1 MPGFF
6 GPFFYQG
13 IVLKILLKLHS
24 NCMFFSHFCNNYHQN
39 YHNYHH
45 NYHCKLH
52 YQHQIFFRS
61 YAQNVVFDVKKEDQV
76 ARIGVRGRGL
86 GDSGNARKKMFLFP
100 LMPSLSSL
108 EVIQVSS
115 ETCLV
120 HSKASSGIGLDG
132 WIDGNVIIGH

>member
-1 MPGFF
+1 M
-6 GPFFYQG
+6 
-13 IVLKILLKLHS
+13 S
-24 NCMFFSHFCNNYHQN
+24 E
-39 YHNYHH
+39 
-45 NYHCKLH
+45 
-52 YQHQIFFRS
+52 
-61 YAQNVVFDVKKEDQV
+61 KKDQV

-120 HSKASSGIGLDG
+120 HSKASSGIAFG
-132 WIDGNVIIGH
+132 WMDENVIIGHRSS